1 MAGSRYGSTIATVG
15 RRVKLKVAA
24 RSGQAM
30 ASLHLVR
37 QSDSV
42 TVNVSN
48 PQVIEPLRTVANQRL
63 MDAEQE
69 LSQAELE
76 EYYR

>member
-1 MAGSRYGSTIATVG
+1 
-15 RRVKLKVAA
+15 
-24 RSGQAM
+24 M

-37 QSDSV
+37 QSDNV
-42 TVNVSN
+42 TVSVSN
-48 PQVIEPLRTVANQRL
+48 PQPIEPLRTVANQRL

-69 LSQAELE
+69 LSQAEIE